1 MLKRSIH
8 ILLLLTVAFSMLGAG
23 SPDTR
28 FRELGGKMMCTC
40 GCAQM
45 LLECNHVGCPD
56 SPHLIAEL
64 HQQIAAGMTNAG
76 ILTWFADKYGPTVL
90 AAPLRDNLFD
100 RTTWYIP
107 GAVLLLGILGVI
119 LLVRY
124 WKSRQPAPIAPLPHT
139 PSNDAL
145 RDRIRNETE
154 Y

>member
-1 MLKRSIH
+1 
-8 ILLLLTVAFSMLGAG
+8 
-23 SPDTR
+23 
-28 FRELGGKMMCTC
+28 
-40 GCAQM
+40 
-45 LLECNHVGCPD
+45 
-56 SPHLIAEL
+56 
-64 HQQIAAGMTNAG
+64 
-76 ILTWFADKYGPTVL
+76 
-90 AAPLRDNLFD
+90 LRDNLFD

-124 WKSRQPAPIAPLPHT
+124 WKSRLPAPAAPLPHT

>member
-23 SPDTR
+23 APDTR
-28 FRELGGKMMCTC
+28 FQRLGGKMMCTC

-56 SPHLIAEL
+56 SPRLIGEL
-64 HQQIAAGMTNAG
+64 HQQLDAGMTDAG

-107 GAVLLLGILGVI
+107 GLVLVLGIIGVI

-124 WKSRQPAPIAPLPHT
+124 WKSRLPPPANPLPHT
-139 PSNDAL
+139 PSTDAL

>member
-1 MLKRSIH
+1 MFKRSIH

-56 SPHLIAEL
+56 SPRLIAEL
-64 HQQIAAGMTNAG
+64 HQQIASGMTDAG

-100 RTTWYIP
+100 RSTWYIP
-107 GAVLLLGILGVI
+107 GGVLLLGILGVI

-124 WKSRQPAPIAPLPHT
+124 WKSRLPPPAAPLPHT